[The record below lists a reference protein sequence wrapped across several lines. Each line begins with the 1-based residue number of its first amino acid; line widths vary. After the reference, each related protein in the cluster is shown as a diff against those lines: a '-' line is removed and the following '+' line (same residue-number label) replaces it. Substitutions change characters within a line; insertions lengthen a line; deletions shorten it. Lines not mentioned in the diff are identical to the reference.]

1 VRRRRSLSAALIAA
15 LALGGCAA
23 SLGAA
28 HASTP
33 SAPITLSVVGGDA
46 QISAAWAPVP
56 GATGYAVR
64 WGSGTRLD
72 HALTTRSTSVRLP
85 RAVNGTT
92 YSVRVSAL
100 GVPATSPRR
109 TARAAQWM
117 PTPISSVKAV
127 PDGPNRIA
135 VSWKGGGQARSVK
148 VLAGAD
154 TTTDIHHFSTPWM
167 PAAVHSAVL
176 TVPRSLRGVIGAG
189 TGDVVFVKV
198 AQTNSRRADLPDG
211 YRYSAADKY
220 TLTPSGTWSLA
231 GMAEAPGPTT
241 SLSVATWNVQS
252 VTASAAYAPQDR
264 WDQRLPKVVA
274 NIEAHTPALLGVQEL
289 TTARVVPGCLNPSG
303 QLQCVEQYQTLQRA
317 LAQAPVPYAIA
328 RPDADA
334 WVYSHANSY
343 VDSELFY
350 DPAKL
355 AVDDSGFISPRDLLG
370 SAWPSSM
377 GNEAGSW
384 ARFHFVDP
392 SGGQGRSFFAVS
404 IHLPVGDANA
414 RVRRAEAAAIARS
427 MDAKARRTDG
437 TALPIV
443 FVGDFNS
450 YGALQDDAGNL
461 QLLADGYIDS
471 AATTDRTNLDLSTD
485 NFTNGRGGADA
496 DYPVDVVRHPYPT
509 SRIDYIMLKGS
520 PHPGSYRNL
529 APIVGGRFDQRYQGS
544 DHDMQLADVGIGD
557 PLPDPAG

>member
-1 VRRRRSLSAALIAA
+1 MRHRRSLSAVLVTA
-15 LALGGCAA
+15 LAAVGIAG
-23 SLGAA
+23 SLSTA
-28 HASTP
+28 HAATP
-33 SAPITLSVVGGDA
+33 SAPIALSVVGGDA
-46 QISAAWAPVP
+46 QISAAWTAVP

-64 WGSGTRLD
+64 WGTGTRLD
-72 HALTTRSTSVRLP
+72 RTLTTRSTSVRLP
-85 RAVNGTT
+85 RAVNGRT
-92 YSVRVSAL
+92 YSVRVSAR
-100 GVPATSPRR
+100 GVSATSPRR

-117 PTPISSVKAV
+117 PTRITSVRAV
-127 PDGPNRIA
+127 PAGPDRIA
-135 VSWKGGGQARSVK
+135 VSWTGGGQARSVK

-189 TGDVVFVKV
+189 TGNVVFVKV

-231 GMAEAPGPTT
+231 GMAADTAPTT

-252 VTASAAYAPQDR
+252 VTASAGYAPQNR

-274 NIEAHTPALLGVQEL
+274 NIEAHAPALLGVQEL
-289 TTARVVPGCLNPSG
+289 TTARIVPDCLNPSG
-303 QLQCVEQYQTLQRA
+303 KLQCVEQYQTLQRA

-328 RPDADA
+328 RPDANA
-334 WVYSHANSY
+334 WVYAHANSY

-355 AVDDSGFISPRDLLG
+355 AVDEAGFISPRDLTG

-404 IHLPVGDANA
+404 IHLPVGDDNG
-414 RVRRAEAAAIARS
+414 RVRKAEATAIARF
-427 MDAKARRTDG
+427 MDAKARQRDG

-450 YGALQDDAGNL
+450 YGALQDDAGDL

-471 AATTDRTNLDLSTD
+471 AATADRTNLDLSTD
-485 NFTNGRGGADA
+485 NFSNGRGGVDA

-509 SRIDYIMLKGS
+509 SRIDYIMLKNS

-529 APIVGGRFDQRYQGS
+529 APIVDGRFDQRYQGS
-544 DHDMQLADVGIGD
+544 DHNMQLAVVGIGD
-557 PLPDPAG
+557 PIPAAAG